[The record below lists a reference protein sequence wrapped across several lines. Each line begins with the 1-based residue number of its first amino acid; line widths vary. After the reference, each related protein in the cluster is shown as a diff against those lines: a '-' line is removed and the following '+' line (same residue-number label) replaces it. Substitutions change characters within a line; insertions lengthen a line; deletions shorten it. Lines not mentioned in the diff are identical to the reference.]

1 MIWAFKV
8 DGKPRPKG
16 SMKCMGG
23 APGRR
28 HVMREEVEQS
38 TPWKLHVIRE
48 IRARFGIE
56 PIKRG
61 NVVTGW
67 EKGWRPWAKP
77 VTVTAV
83 FSFWPEV
90 GWESHSGAWPDASD
104 IGDLDKLCRNLGD
117 ALEQSGLILNDRQ
130 IVHWNAWK
138 RWCPEGEGPSMDV
151 LIESVQ

>member
-1 MIWAFKV
+1 M
-8 DGKPRPKG
+8 R
-16 SMKCMGG
+16 CLGG

-56 PIKRG
+56 PIKNG

-67 EKGWRPWAKP
+67 RNWIPHDGPIS
-77 VTVTAV
+77 VTVA

-90 GWESHSGAWPDASD
+90 GRESHSGYWPTATD
-104 IGDLDKLCRNLGD
+104 IGDTDKLCRNLGD

-130 IVHWNAWK
+130 IVHWDAWK
-138 RWCPEGEGPSMDV
+138 RWCKTGEGPGMDV